1 MNLDE
6 SPGIDAARRAAGG
19 GSDMI
24 NTVVGSAIGG
34 LVAGAVALGAAAAMR
49 PSPAPAYGPDP
60 GANGAY
66 AMTVANTGAFNNG
79 ASLQC
84 QPFEE
89 AVLRRAVVNG
99 REVSDVACITRNNQA
114 FRPQT
119 GYAPQP
125 MYAPQA
131 FAQPVYQQPVY
142 RDDIVTR
149 PVVRRTVS
157 QPARARVVQR
167 DEPKRS
173 WGKTA
178 MIIGGG
184 TGAGAGIGGLIGG
197 KKGALIGAA
206 VGGGAATIYEST
218 KR

>member
-1 MNLDE
+1 MRLE
-6 SPGIDAARRAAGG
+6 VVP
-19 GSDMI
+19 DMM

-66 AMTVANTGAFNNG
+66 AMTVANTAPFNNG

-84 QPFEE
+84 QPYEE
-89 AVLRRAVVNG
+89 AVLRRALVNG
-99 REVSDVACITRNNQA
+99 REVTDVTCITRSSAYAPQA
-114 FRPQT
+114 
-119 GYAPQP
+119 GYAPQA
-125 MYAPQA
+125 Y
-131 FAQPVYQQPVY
+131 AQPVAYQQPVY

-149 PVVRRTVS
+149 PVTRTRTVS
-157 QPARARVVQR
+157 QPSRARVIT
-167 DEPKRS
+167 DERENNRS